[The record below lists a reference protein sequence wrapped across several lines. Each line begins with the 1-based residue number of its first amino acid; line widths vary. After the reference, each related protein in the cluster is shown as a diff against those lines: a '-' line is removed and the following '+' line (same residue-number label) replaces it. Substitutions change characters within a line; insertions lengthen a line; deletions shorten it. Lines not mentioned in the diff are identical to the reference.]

1 MSREPTK
8 TASRWIEQALR
19 DQVHVAY
26 GTVPLIL
33 EALPD
38 DAPIDAPIRIK
49 VREGARAMLMEQGYL
64 TAEELSILPI
74 EDAIRTARQRFRT
87 ER

>member
-19 DQVHVAY
+19 DQVRVAY

-38 DAPIDAPIRIK
+38 DAPIRIK
-49 VREGARAMLMEQGYL
+49 VRDGARAMLMEQGYL